1 MREYSKDLSE
11 CPKDVLVW
19 VICDNYKRYA
29 VAKLCSC
36 CGIWSDEN
44 GQQIA
49 RVDEWAPYLTPAEER
64 KHEKLDKIISAWLD
78 ENYEQKH
85 KINSIRKHL
94 NVDNISDCQNLE
106 QKQRYLRYL
115 RGKGDTH
122 ENT

>member
-1 MREYSKDLSE
+1 MREYSKDFSE

-44 GQQIA
+44 GQQID
-49 RVDEWAPYLTPAEER
+49 RVDEWSPYLTPAEER
-64 KHEKLDKIISAWLD
+64 KHERLDKIINAWLD

>member
-1 MREYSKDLSE
+1 MREYSKDLLD

-19 VICDNYKRYA
+19 VICDNYRRYA

-36 CGIWSDEN
+36 CGIWSDESRK
-44 GQQIA
+44 QIE
-49 RVDEWAPYLTPAEER
+49 RVDEWAPYLTPAEKR
-64 KHEKLDKIISAWLD
+64 KHERLDKIINAWLD

-94 NVDNISDCQNLE
+94 NVDNISDCQSLE

-115 RGKGDTH
+115 KG
-122 ENT
+122 ENR